1 MVLVATRPKRSKPP
15 VHHLKRTGQH
25 HKTSKHYSKTYWPYL
40 PLLVIVVLGVAFS
53 SWLSNMQRGVL
64 GYATDI
70 GTTSL
75 LDGTNSQRASNGLG
89 ALALNGQL
97 NAAAQSKAND
107 MAARDYW
114 SHNTPDGAT
123 PWTFIVR
130 AGYNYQ
136 AAGENLAYG
145 FGTSSETI
153 SGWMNS
159 PEHRANILNGNY
171 ADVGFGVANAANY
184 QGTGPETIVVAMY
197 GKPVAATAPVVKAAA
212 PTASQP
218 VAKQSAPAP
227 ATSATPAEQQ
237 SNPTTPASPAAQPA
251 QPAQQTPARPA
262 DTQTLAANPAPLH
275 EQRVSRIQLVS
286 STAAPWS
293 AFAASTLAVVCLGLF
308 FLRHGLIWHRV
319 LRKGEKFV
327 IKYHLLDIIL
337 VTLGVMG
344 FVLTRTVGTI
354 H

>member
-1 MVLVATRPKRSKPP
+1 MVLVASKPKRSTPP

-25 HKTSKHYSKTYWPYL
+25 HKSSKHYGKAYWPYL
-40 PLLVIVVLGVAFS
+40 PLLVIVVLGITFS
-53 SWLSNMQRGVL
+53 SWLSHAQRNVL
-64 GYATDI
+64 GYATEMSA
-70 GTTSL
+70 TAL
-75 LDGTNSQRASNGLG
+75 LNGTNSQRSSNGLG

-97 NAAAQSKAND
+97 NAAAQAKAND

-123 PWTFIVR
+123 PWTFIVH
-130 AGYNYQ
+130 AGYSYQ

-145 FGTSSETI
+145 FGNSSETI

-171 ADVGFGVANAANY
+171 ADVGFGIANTASY

-197 GKPVAATAPVVKAAA
+197 GKPTAAAA
-212 PTASQP
+212 PTSSAAP
-218 VAKQSAPAP
+218 VAVQPTTKPAAAAP
-227 ATSATPAEQQ
+227 ATVPADQQAPAATPAA
-237 SNPTTPASPAAQPA
+237 PTAQAQPT
-251 QPAQQTPARPA
+251 QQTPARPA
-262 DTQTLAANPAPLH
+262 DTQASAASPAPLR

-293 AFAASTLAVVCLGLF
+293 AFAISALAAGCIALF
-308 FLRHGLIWHRV
+308 FLRHGLMWHRV
-319 LRKGEKFV
+319 LRKGEKFAL
-327 IKYHLLDIIL
+327 KYHVLDIVL
-337 VTLGVMG
+337 VALGVMG
-344 FVLTRTVGTI
+344 FVLTRTVGII

>member
-1 MVLVATRPKRSKPP
+1 MVLVTHKPKRTTPS
-15 VHHLKRTGQH
+15 HHLKRTGQH
-25 HKTSKHYSKTYWPYL
+25 HKPSKHYSKTYWPYL
-40 PLLVIVVLGVAFS
+40 PLLLITVLGIAFS
-53 SWLSNMQRGVL
+53 SWWSNAQRTVL
-64 GYATDI
+64 GYATDMSV
-70 GTTSL
+70 TAL
-75 LDGTNSQRASNGLG
+75 LDGTNAQRASNGLG

-97 NAAAQSKAND
+97 NEAAQAKAND

-123 PWTFIVR
+123 PWTFIIR

-145 FGTSSETI
+145 FGTSSSTI
-153 SGWMNS
+153 AGWMNS

-197 GKPVAATAPVVKAAA
+197 GKPVAAPAPAAKAAPAASQPATKPAA
-212 PTASQP
+212 PTQAAS
-218 VAKQSAPAP
+218 PA
-227 ATSATPAEQQ
+227 
-237 SNPTTPASPAAQPA
+237 PAAQP
-251 QPAQQTPARPA
+251 QPETPTPTTKPAQQTPARPA
-262 DTQTLAANPAPLH
+262 DTQTQASQPAPLK
-275 EQRVSRIQLVS
+275 EQRVSRVQLVS
-286 STAAPWS
+286 SSAAPWS
-293 AFAASTLAVVCLGLF
+293 AFAVSSLAIAAIALF

-319 LRKGEKFV
+319 LRKGEKFA

-337 VTLGVMG
+337 VTLGVLG